1 MYVAVRYDMADEKGE
16 TRRQR
21 NARFGATSPEA
32 EPPEPALHVW
42 AWFWEMSSRRRSGP
56 EALSFAEV
64 GEWQRLMGIQLLAE
78 EVAMLMAMDDQY
90 LRAVRDDQAAA
101 RGRAEQSNSGRG

>member
-1 MYVAVRYDMADEKGE
+1 VAVRYDMADEKGE

-21 NARFGATSPEA
+21 NARFGAKSPDA

-42 AWFWEMSSRRRSGP
+42 GWFWQLSGRRRTGP
-56 EALSFAEV
+56 EALSFADV
-64 GEWQRLMGIQLLAE
+64 ADWQRLTGIQVLSE

-90 LRAVRDDQAAA
+90 LRAVREDQAAA
-101 RGRAEQSNSGRG
+101 RERAEQNNNSGRG